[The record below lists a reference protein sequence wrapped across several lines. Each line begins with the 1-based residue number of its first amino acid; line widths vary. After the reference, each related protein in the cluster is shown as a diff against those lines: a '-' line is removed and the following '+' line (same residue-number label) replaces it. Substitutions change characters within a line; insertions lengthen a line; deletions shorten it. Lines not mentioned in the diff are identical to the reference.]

1 LVDKELKDQLKKKIQ
16 KGTFKLVND
25 FKDYLKLVKEFAETD
40 PEVQDFIKEKNNI
53 YQVKISDIDFNFW
66 VEIEESKIKYG
77 FDIHQSP
84 IVTVLITEEVFTD
97 FLLDKIDPAIS
108 YMAGHL
114 NIIGSVSDALFFGKL
129 LIYNLRLILE

>member
-1 LVDKELKDQLKKKIQ
+1 MVEKALKDHLKEKIQ
-16 KGTFKLVND
+16 NGTFKVIND
-25 FKDYLKLVKEFAETD
+25 FKDYLKLVKNFAETD
-40 PEVQDFIKEKNNI
+40 PDVQDFIREKNKI

-66 VEIEESKIKYG
+66 VEIKELKVLYG
-77 FDIHQSP
+77 FDIHPSP
-84 IVTVLITEEVFTD
+84 EVTVLITEEVFTD

-114 NIIGSVSDALFFGKL
+114 NIIGSVSEALFLGKL